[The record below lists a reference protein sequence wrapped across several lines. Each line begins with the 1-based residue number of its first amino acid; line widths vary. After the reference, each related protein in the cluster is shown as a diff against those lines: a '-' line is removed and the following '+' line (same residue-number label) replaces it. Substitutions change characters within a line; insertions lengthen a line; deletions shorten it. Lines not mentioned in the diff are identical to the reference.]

1 MTTTIMKTIVSIG
14 DMKIATDPATVLVTH
29 GLGSCL
35 GIAVHDPHAGVAGML
50 HVMMPRSSVN
60 PAKAKGNPY
69 LFVDTGVPAF
79 LEALTAAGASKGH
92 WTVRVCGGASTQ
104 TSGTDHFEIGR
115 QNYVMLRKILW
126 QSGILIDAEDIG
138 GSIARGLYIDV
149 GSGRIW
155 MSKAGVEYDL

>member
-1 MTTTIMKTIVSIG
+1 MKTIVSIA
-14 DMKIATDPATVLVTH
+14 DMKIGTDPSTVLVTH

-35 GIAVHDPHAGVAGML
+35 GIAVHDRAAGIGGIL

-60 PAKAKGNPY
+60 PAKAMRNPY

-79 LEALTAAGASKGH
+79 LNALTEAGASKGS
-92 WTVRVCGGASTQ
+92 WTIRICGGASTQ
-104 TSGTDHFEIGR
+104 MSGTDHFEIGR

-126 QSGILIDAEDIG
+126 QQGLLIDSEDIG
-138 GSIARGLYIDV
+138 GSEARGLYVDV

-155 MSKAGVEYDL
+155 VSKAGVEYDL